1 MSRRYLR
8 GSVDYPMTERMADTI
23 RVHGLAWAVRY
34 YTKRLP
40 AGTARLLLIGAY
52 CTTTGASA

>member
-1 MSRRYLR
+1 MSPRYLR
-8 GSVDYPMTERMADTI
+8 GTVAYPMTERMADTI

-40 AGTARLLLIGAY
+40 LPDARLLLRIAY
-52 CTTTGASA
+52 CSTGV